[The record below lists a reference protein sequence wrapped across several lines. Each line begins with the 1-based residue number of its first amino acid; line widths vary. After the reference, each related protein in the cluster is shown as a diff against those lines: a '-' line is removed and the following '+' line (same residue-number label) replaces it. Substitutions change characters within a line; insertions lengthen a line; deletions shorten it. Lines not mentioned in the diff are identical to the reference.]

1 MADTTHVLLSSEADL
16 LIKTLDAS
24 SLDDVGDKR
33 YRLKFLKNNILFIV
47 LVFQKQSVFF
57 SLRKFNTQI
66 FNLKSVNGKTVMFS
80 AHFPRELCVCKK

>member
-80 AHFPRELCVCKK
+80 AHFPR

>member
-33 YRLKFLKNNILFIV
+33 YQLKLLEKNILFIISI
-47 LVFQKQSVFF
+47 FQKQ
-57 SLRKFNTQI
+57 
-66 FNLKSVNGKTVMFS
+66 
-80 AHFPRELCVCKK
+80 

>member
-57 SLRKFNTQI
+57 SLRKFSTQI
-66 FNLKSVNGKTVMFS
+66 FN
-80 AHFPRELCVCKK
+80 

>member
-57 SLRKFNTQI
+57 
-66 FNLKSVNGKTVMFS
+66 
-80 AHFPRELCVCKK
+80 P